1 MNSIFDSNRMNE
13 NKSLEFKHKL
23 LTSVNVEF
31 NYYPI
36 NCQEIQ
42 TTSNTI
48 ECVYRGNAN
57 RPNILLNNN
66 DYFTKYYQT
75 SDLTLYG
82 NKLHEGI
89 HDAELVIKHIPISSC
104 IIPIYVC
111 FFLYSQSSNESTLGN
126 ESTNIIDDLIQS
138 NGCGEFDISLL
149 LKPYIKENEKIPI
162 GWKMYETVERE
173 GTKCFVILIEK
184 PILFNSVLNL
194 LPRDNDN
201 FKYPFMVK
209 KIDYSPNYTTS
220 IQQNKEGFVVVNG
233 KESSPG
239 GSSTGYALD
248 ADGNEMI
255 CEIIADESAPNIDL
269 YQIPLSSTSYKNQQN
284 IDILTTI
291 VYSIIALIMFFILF
305 FAGAFIYNYIINKTT
320 ITQLQFFIVYCGVFI
335 ALIVGCLY
343 YGISHNQTVVTMM
356 GVLISACFIVITAGI
371 KIVPK
376 FYMKN

>member
-1 MNSIFDSNRMNE
+1 MINSVFDSNTMNE

-42 TTSNTI
+42 KTSNTI
-48 ECVYRGNAN
+48 QCVYRGNAN
-57 RPNILLNNN
+57 RPNIYLNNK
-66 DYFTKYYQT
+66 DFFTKYYQT

-82 NKLHEGI
+82 NKLHEGF

-111 FFLYSQSSNESTLGN
+111 FFLYNQRSND

-138 NGCGEFDISLL
+138 NGCSEIDISLL

-162 GWKMYETVERE
+162 SWKMYETVERE
-173 GTKCFVILIEK
+173 GNKCFVILIEK
-184 PILFNSVLNL
+184 PILFNSSLNL
-194 LPRDNDN
+194 LQRDNDN

-209 KIDYSPNYTTS
+209 NIDYSPNYTHPH
-220 IQQNKEGFVVVNG
+220 QQDKEGFVVVSG
-233 KESSPG
+233 KEPSSG
-239 GSSTGYALD
+239 DSSTGYALD

-255 CEIIADESAPNIDL
+255 CEIVADETAPNIDL
-269 YQIPLSSTSYKNQQN
+269 YQIPLSSTSYKNQKN

-291 VYSIIALIMFFILF
+291 VYSIIAIMMFFVLF
-305 FAGAFIYNYIINKTT
+305 FAGGFIYSYIIDKTS
-320 ITQLQFFIVYCGVFI
+320 ITQLQFYIVYCSIFI
-335 ALIVGCLY
+335 AVIIGCLY
-343 YGISHNQTVVTMM
+343 YGINNNQTVVTMI

-371 KIVPK
+371 KIVPNY
-376 FYMKN
+376 YMKK

>member
-1 MNSIFDSNRMNE
+1 MINSVFDTNPMNE

-42 TTSNTI
+42 KTSNTI
-48 ECVYRGNAN
+48 QCVYRGNAN
-57 RPNILLNNN
+57 RPNIFLNNN

-75 SDLTLYG
+75 SDLILYG

-89 HDAELVIKHIPISSC
+89 HDAELVIKHTPISSC

-111 FFLYSQSSNESTLGN
+111 FFLYSQTSG

-138 NGCGEFDISLL
+138 NGCSEIDVSLL
-149 LKPYIKENEKIPI
+149 LKPYVKKNEKIPI
-162 GWKMYETVERE
+162 SWKMYETVECE
-173 GTKCFVILIEK
+173 GNKCFVILIEK
-184 PILFNSVLNL
+184 PILFNSSLNL

-201 FKYPFMVK
+201 IKYPFMTK
-209 KIDYSPNYTTS
+209 NIDHSTNYATPT
-220 IQQNKEGFVVVNG
+220 QRDKEGFVVVNG
-233 KESSPG
+233 KEPSG

-255 CEIIADESAPNIDL
+255 CEIIADETAPNIDL

-284 IDILTTI
+284 IDVLTTI
-291 VYSIIALIMFFILF
+291 VYCIIAIIMFFILF
-305 FAGAFIYNYIINKTT
+305 FAGSFIYNYILDKTS
-320 ITQLQFFIVYCGVFI
+320 ISSLQFYIVYCSVFI
-335 ALIVGCLY
+335 AVIVGCLY
-343 YGISHNQTVVTMM
+343 YGISRNQTVVTMI
-356 GVLISACFIVITAGI
+356 GVLISACFLVITAGI
-371 KIVPK
+371 KILPK
-376 FYMKN
+376 TI